1 MQINNFIKIDGK
13 TILFSNLTKEEQ
25 KEISEKL
32 NVNAAEQIGYIR
44 TA

>member
-32 NVNAAEQIGYIR
+32 NTKAAEQIGYIR